1 MNMFVIWVS
10 SFVKEE
16 CCTITLH
23 HHMDISRLIVYA
35 QKIKESKLRKINKDG
50 KRAKSDEQGKP
61 KSKKRFYN
69 KISSIWSKDRV
80 AN

>member
-1 MNMFVIWVS
+1 
-10 SFVKEE
+10 
-16 CCTITLH
+16 
-23 HHMDISRLIVYA
+23 MDISRLIVYA

>member
-1 MNMFVIWVS
+1 MSYAMLSDDMALSI
-10 SFVKEE
+10 
-16 CCTITLH
+16 L
-23 HHMDISRLIVYA
+23 MVYA
-35 QKIKESKLRKINKDG
+35 KHIEESNISMIIRVV
-50 KRAKSDEQGKP
+50 KRECSDEQGKP